1 MDSSNAAS
9 LARDE
14 PEQRREAMRK
24 IQIEDL
30 DLEVINPDAAA
41 ADLIRDLEF
50 PLKRFLRKT

>member
-1 MDSSNAAS
+1 MDSSNAAP

-14 PEQRREAMRK
+14 PEQRRETMRK

-41 ADLIRDLEF
+41 ADLIRDLES